1 MRRALQTVGFS
12 PAELVGVERDNALAI
27 LPNYRA
33 R

>member
-12 PAELVGVERDNALAI
+12 AAELTGIERDNALAI
-27 LPNYRA
+27 LPGYRT